1 LGGITWQACEANH
14 LPPNSAKV
22 KNTWNYAF
30 IPSVPPW
37 NAQRQLYLFTVEV
50 CTEVHVGLPVRCLLF
65 LSCTR
70 IAEMDVI
77 LKDVAQ
83 TETLTESKVTL
94 ISLVPIQ
101 NVHKIQMRYFSHV
114 IQDHENIYVLYC

>member
-1 LGGITWQACEANH
+1 MGDCFGGITWQACEANH
-14 LPPNSAKV
+14 LPPNSVKV

-37 NAQRQLYLFTVEV
+37 NAQRQLYLFTLEA
-50 CTEVHVGLPVRCLLF
+50 CTELHLGLRRHLF
-65 LSCTR
+65 LSC
-70 IAEMDVI
+70 IGEMDVV

-94 ISLVPIQ
+94 ISLVAIQ
-101 NVHKIQMRYFSHV
+101 NVHKIKLRYFSHV
-114 IQDHENIYVLYC
+114 IQDYENIYVL